1 MLFVSPY
8 DSGMEITVKIKELYP
23 DVITEDLNYE
33 YKAVLNPENP
43 IKWAKTIIGYAND
56 KGGTLFVGVSN
67 DGEAF
72 GINLDE
78 IDRTKLLISRINDRH
93 IFPHVKV
100 TYMMR
105 SVDAEAEHFV
115 LAVNVAPAESVIRY
129 REGDYNETVYVKGDG
144 NATPATPEEIISL
157 SKRKFGVD
165 NETSEIEY
173 QEKYWSEYIEL
184 CKEYRRDRSVPSMK
198 ELQNEEIISI
208 DGYAKSGFIMFSDGY
223 DKDDTMICCRLW
235 KGKNKTGIVLDS
247 SRLRGSLAKVF
258 AEALNFIER
267 NTKTGWIKTENG
279 GRDEVRSYPKEAIR
293 EALVNAI
300 AHRDYSISGTQI
312 DVDIYSDRIEIV
324 SPGSWLLPKDYNAYP
339 AGSIPS
345 IRRNSIIAACLD
357 VANLMERGGT
367 GFQTMIE
374 AYRNCPENIQPVV
387 SIYPGFLNLRLF
399 DRLYNDEA
407 IELDL
412 EGLTNAEKIIAILK
426 TEGPKSVKELQEITK
441 YRSRSQFLKD
451 VINPLMKSGDIY
463 RDGKPKSPTSLIK
476 IKNGL

>member
-1 MLFVSPY
+1 M
-8 DSGMEITVKIKELYP
+8 KIKELYP
-23 DVITEDLNYE
+23 DVVTEDLNYE
-33 YKAVLNPENP
+33 YKAVLNPDNP

-67 DGEAF
+67 EGEAF
-72 GINLDE
+72 GINLEE
-78 IDRTKLLISRINDRH
+78 IDKTKLLIARINDRH

-105 SVDAEAEHFV
+105 SVDDNAERFV
-115 LAVNVAPAESVIRY
+115 LAVKVAPGESVIRY

-157 SKRKFGVD
+157 SKRKYGVD
-165 NETSEIEY
+165 NETSVIEY
-173 QEKYWSEYIEL
+173 HEKYWTEYIDI
-184 CKEYRRDRSVPSMK
+184 CKRYRQDQSVPSVK
-198 ELQNEEIISI
+198 ELQNEEIVSK
-208 DGYAKSGFIMFSDGY
+208 DGFAKSGFIMFSDGY

-235 KGKNKTGIVLDS
+235 KGKNKTGVVLDS

-258 AEALNFIER
+258 VDALNFIER
-267 NTKTGWIKTENG
+267 NTKTGWFKTENG
-279 GRDEVRSYPKEAIR
+279 GREEVRSYPKEAIR

-300 AHRDYSISGTQI
+300 AHRDYSIFGTQI

-324 SPGSWLLPKDYNAYP
+324 SPGSWLLPKDYDKYP

-374 AYRNCPENIQPVV
+374 AYKRSPKELQPVV
-387 SIYPGFLNLRLF
+387 SIHPGFLNLRLF
-399 DRLYNDEA
+399 DRLYRDEA
-407 IELDL
+407 VEIALDD
-412 EGLTNAEKIIAILK
+412 LTDAEKVIAILRM
-426 TEGPKSVKELQEITK
+426 EGPKSVKNLQDVMD
-441 YRSRSQFLKD
+441 YHSRSKFLKD
-451 VINPLMKSGDIY
+451 VINPLIETGYIY
-463 RDGKPKSPTSLIK
+463 RDGKAKSPTALIK
-476 IKNGL
+476 IKRT

>member
-1 MLFVSPY
+1 M
-8 DSGMEITVKIKELYP
+8 KIKELYP

-67 DGEAF
+67 NGEAF
-72 GINLDE
+72 GIDLEE
-78 IDRTKLLISRINDRH
+78 IDKTKLLISRINDRH

-115 LAVNVAPAESVIRY
+115 LGVKVAPAESVIRY

-157 SKRKFGVD
+157 SKRKYGVD

-173 QEKYWSEYIEL
+173 REMLWSEYLEL
-184 CKEYRRDRSVPSMK
+184 CKEYRRDGSLPSLK

-208 DGYAKSGFIMFSDGY
+208 DGYAKSGFLMFSDRY
-223 DKDDTMICCRLW
+223 DKDDTMVCCRLW
-235 KGKNKTGIVLDS
+235 KGINKTGVVLDS

-258 AEALNFIER
+258 TEALKFIER
-267 NTKTGWIKTENG
+267 NTKTGWMKTENG
-279 GRDEVRSYPKEAIR
+279 GRDEIRSYPKEAIR

-324 SPGSWLLPKDYNAYP
+324 SPGSWLLPKSYEAYP

-357 VANLMERGGT
+357 IANLMERGGT

-374 AYRNCPENIQPVV
+374 AYKNCPEDMQPVV

-399 DRLYNDEA
+399 DCLYHGEA
-407 IELDL
+407 LEFDLD
-412 EGLTNAEKIIAILK
+412 GLTNTKKVVAILK
-426 TEGPKSVKELQEITK
+426 MEGPKSVKELQEILQ

-451 VINPLMKSGDIY
+451 VINPLIKSGDIY

-476 IKNGL
+476 IRKA

>member
-1 MLFVSPY
+1 M
-8 DSGMEITVKIKELYP
+8 KIKDLYP
-23 DVITEDLNYE
+23 DVITEDINYE
-33 YKAVLNPENP
+33 YKAVLNPDNP

-56 KGGTLFVGVSN
+56 KGGTMFVGVSN

-72 GINLDE
+72 GIGLGE
-78 IDRTKLLISRINDRH
+78 IDKTKLLISRINDRN
-93 IFPHVKV
+93 IFPHVKI

-105 SVDAEAEHFV
+105 SVDDNAERFV
-115 LAVNVAPAESVIRY
+115 LAVKVAPAESVIRY

-157 SKRKFGVD
+157 SKRKYGVD

-173 QEKYWSEYIEL
+173 CVKYWTEYIEL
-184 CKEYRRDRSVPSMK
+184 CKRYRQDQSVPSVK
-198 ELQNEEIISI
+198 ELQNEEIVSK
-208 DGYAKSGFIMFSDGY
+208 DGYAKSGFIMFSDNY
-223 DKDDTMICCRLW
+223 DRDDTMICCRLW

-247 SRLRGSLAKVF
+247 NRLRGSLARVF
-258 AEALNFIER
+258 VDALNFIER
-267 NTKTGWIKTENG
+267 NTKTGWHKTENG
-279 GRDEVRSYPKEAIR
+279 GREEVRSYPKEAIR

-300 AHRDYSISGTQI
+300 AHRDYSIAGTRS

-324 SPGSWLLPKDYNAYP
+324 SPGSWLLPKDYYEYP
-339 AGSIPS
+339 VGSIPS

-374 AYRNCPENIQPVV
+374 AYKNSPEKIQPVI
-387 SIYPGFLNLRLF
+387 SIYPGFLNLRLY
-399 DRLYNDEA
+399 DMLYSEEV

-412 EGLTNAEKIIAILK
+412 EGISNAEKVIAILNM
-426 TEGPKSVKELQEITK
+426 EGPKSVKELQERIN

-451 VINPLMKSGDIY
+451 VINPLMESGDIY
-463 RDGKPKSPTSLIK
+463 RDGKPKSPTSRIK
-476 IKNGL
+476 IKK

>member
-1 MLFVSPY
+1 M
-8 DSGMEITVKIKELYP
+8 
-23 DVITEDLNYE
+23 
-33 YKAVLNPENP
+33 NPENP

-72 GINLDE
+72 GIDLEE
-78 IDRTKLLISRINDRH
+78 IDKTKLLISRTNDRH

-115 LAVNVAPAESVIRY
+115 LAVKVAPAESVIRY

-157 SKRKFGVD
+157 SKRKYGVD

-173 QEKYWSEYIEL
+173 HERYWSEYIEL
-184 CKEYRRDRSVPSMK
+184 CREYRRDRSAPSLK
-198 ELQNEEIISI
+198 ELQNEEIVSI

-235 KGKNKTGIVLDS
+235 KGKNKTGVVLDS

-258 AEALNFIER
+258 TEALNFIER
-267 NTKTGWIKTENG
+267 NTKTGWLKTENG

-324 SPGSWLLPKDYNAYP
+324 SPGSWLLPRDYAEYP

-374 AYRNCPENIQPVV
+374 AYRSSPEDIQPVV

-399 DRLYNDEA
+399 DRLYRGES
-407 IELDL
+407 IELDF
-412 EGLTNAEKIIAILK
+412 EELTNAEKVIAILK
-426 TEGPKSVKELQEITK
+426 MEGPKPVKELQEIMK
-441 YRSRSQFLKD
+441 YRSRSQFLKE
-451 VINPLMKSGDIY
+451 VINPMMESDDIY
-463 RDGKPKSPTSLIK
+463 RDGKAKSPTSLIK
-476 IKNGL
+476 IKKN